1 MTTTNPNASDT
12 FGEGLNN
19 SNGAIPIIFSKKLAL
34 AYGTKGMGVTD
45 NLTNDNYAG
54 EIKDMGDRVRIVVP
68 IVPAD
73 DAIAFR
79 ELDKDG
85 TESTTGVC
93 PNFVTP
99 VPESLDLVI
108 DKVRVFGLAID
119 DVQKAQTQFKNWLDG
134 QATAYGE
141 KLKFLRNKEIA
152 NHIFD
157 QADITSTSARHHYAS
172 EGLNAA
178 GTAYEAKGGTL
189 ASPKTGITS
198 QNIFTYLL
206 KVKEALIKSGAVGA
220 DGTYSFKPMEEE
232 ARDERAV
239 LIVTPEMHTLIMS
252 SYRVGGR
259 SVDMADV
266 VVKDGAVSRV
276 AGMDVVIDKSL
287 NEMTYASGSSR
298 VATTGLPFLA
308 GTKNA
313 ITKAQQI
320 EKVEST
326 RDPFCFR
333 DLLKGITLYGYKIV
347 HPEAL
352 YRGCIANVDPEE
364 AAPVVI
370 TNTSSNPVPT
380 DEVTP

>member
-1 MTTTNPNASDT
+1 MAEYFS
-12 FGEGLNN
+12 EALNN
-19 SNGAIPIIFSKKLAL
+19 ANGAIPIIFSKKLAV

-54 EIKDMGDRVRIVVP
+54 EIKEMGDRVRIVVP
-68 IVPAD
+68 VVPSD
-73 DAIAFR
+73 EAIAFAQ
-79 ELDKDG
+79 LDKDG
-85 TESTTGVC
+85 TDSVKGVC
-93 PNFVTP
+93 PVFQSP
-99 VPESLDLVI
+99 APEALDLVI
-108 DKVRVFGLAID
+108 DRVATFGLAID
-119 DVQKAQTQFKNWLDG
+119 DVQKAQTQFKQWLDG

-141 KLKFLRNKEIA
+141 KLKYLRNRQIA
-152 NHIFD
+152 NYAFTATAPTGHAF
-157 QADITSTSARHHYAS
+157 AD
-172 EGLNAA
+172 GGN
-178 GTAYEAKGGTL
+178 GGTL
-189 ASPKTGITS
+189 ATPLTGITS
-198 QNIFTYLL
+198 QNIFTHLL

-239 LIVTPEMHTLIMS
+239 IVVTPEMHTLIMS

-287 NEMTYASGSSR
+287 NDLQ
-298 VATTGLPFLA
+298 TTGLPFLA

-320 EKVEST
+320 SKVEST
-326 RDPFCFR
+326 RDPYCFR
-333 DLLKGITLYGYKIV
+333 DLIKGIDLYGFKLV

-352 YRGCIANVDPEE
+352 YRGVIAKVDPTESV
-364 AAPVVI
+364 PVKV
-370 TNTSSNPVPT
+370 TNPSTEPIPT
-380 DEVTP
+380 KPQTT

>member
-1 MTTTNPNASDT
+1 MADITNPHGQNSTFDGSLTNA
-12 FGEGLNN
+12 
-19 SNGAIPIIFSKKLAL
+19 NGAIPIIFSKKLAV

-54 EIKDMGDRVRIVVP
+54 EIKEMGDRVRIVVP

-73 DAIAFR
+73 SAIAFS
-79 ELDKDG
+79 ELG
-85 TESTTGVC
+85 QEGGATGVC
-93 PNFVTP
+93 PNFQTVA
-99 VPESLDLVI
+99 PESMDLVI
-108 DKVRVFGLAID
+108 DKVATFGLAID

-141 KLKFLRNKEIA
+141 KLKFLRNKQIA
-152 NHIFD
+152 NYAFTATAENSHAF
-157 QADITSTSARHHYAS
+157 AD
-172 EGLNAA
+172 G
-178 GTAYEAKGGTL
+178 GQGGTL
-189 ASPKTGITS
+189 ATPLTGITS
-198 QNIFTYLL
+198 QNIFTHLL

-239 LIVTPEMHTLIMS
+239 LVVTPEMHTLIMS

-259 SVDMADV
+259 SVEMADV

-276 AGMDVVIDKSL
+276 AGMDVVIDKTL
-287 NEMTYASGSSR
+287 NELNTQ
-298 VATTGLPFLA
+298 GLPFLA

-320 EKVEST
+320 DKVESS
-326 RDPFCFR
+326 RDPYCFR
-333 DLLKGITLYGYKIV
+333 DLIKGISLYGFKLV

-352 YRGCIANVDPEE
+352 YRGVIAKVEPVE
-364 AAPVVI
+364 AI
-370 TNTSSNPVPT
+370 PT
-380 DEVTP
+380 QEIQ

>member
-1 MTTTNPNASDT
+1 MADIGNPHGQNSTFDGSLSNA
-12 FGEGLNN
+12 
-19 SNGAIPIIFSKKLAL
+19 NGAIPIIFSKKLAV

-54 EIKDMGDRVRIVVP
+54 EINAMGDRVRIVVP

-73 DAIAFR
+73 NAIAFSQLNKSG
-79 ELDKDG
+79 EG
-85 TESTTGVC
+85 AETATGVC
-93 PNFVTP
+93 PVFQTVA
-99 VPESLDLVI
+99 PESLDLVI
-108 DKVRVFGLAID
+108 DRTATFGLAID

-152 NHIFD
+152 NYAFSATPENGHTF
-157 QADITSTSARHHYAS
+157 AD
-172 EGLNAA
+172 G
-178 GTAYEAKGGTL
+178 GQGGTL
-189 ASPKTGITS
+189 AQPLTGVNS
-198 QNIFTYLL
+198 QNIFTHLL
-206 KVKEALIKSGAVGA
+206 KVKQALIESGAVGA

-239 LIVTPEMHTLIMS
+239 IIITPAMHTLIMS

-259 SVDMADV
+259 SVEMADV

-276 AGMDVVIDKSL
+276 AGMDVVIDKTLSEL
-287 NEMTYASGSSR
+287 Q
-298 VATTGLPFLA
+298 TTGLPFLA

-320 EKVEST
+320 SKVESS
-326 RDPFCFR
+326 RDPYCFR
-333 DLLKGITLYGYKIV
+333 DLIKGIDLYGFKLV

-352 YRGCIANVDPEE
+352 YRGVIAAVEPEE
-364 AAPVVI
+364 ALPVVK
-370 TNTSSNPVPT
+370 VG
-380 DEVTP
+380 E

>member
-1 MTTTNPNASDT
+1 MADIVNPHGQNST
-12 FGEGLNN
+12 FGGELTNA
-19 SNGAIPIIFSKKLAL
+19 NGAIPVIFSKKLAV

-73 DAIAFR
+73 DAIAFSQLNKSG
-79 ELDKDG
+79 EG
-85 TESTTGVC
+85 AETATGVC
-93 PNFVTP
+93 PVFQTVA
-99 VPESLDLVI
+99 PESLDLVI
-108 DKVRVFGLAID
+108 DRTATFGLAID

-141 KLKFLRNKEIA
+141 KLKYLRNKQIA
-152 NHIFD
+152 NYIFE

-198 QNIFTYLL
+198 QNIFTFLL
-206 KVKEALIKSGAVGA
+206 KVKEALIVSGAVGM
-220 DGTYSFKPMEEE
+220 DGTYSFKPMEQE

-239 LIVTPEMHTLIMS
+239 IVVTPAMHTLIMS

-259 SVDMADV
+259 SVEMADV
-266 VVKDGAVSRV
+266 VVKDGAVTRV
-276 AGMDVVIDKSL
+276 AGMDIVIDKTL
-287 NEMTYASGSSR
+287 GELETQ
-298 VATTGLPFLA
+298 GLPFLA

-320 EKVEST
+320 SKVEAT
-326 RDPFCFR
+326 RDPYCFR
-333 DLLKGITLYGYKIV
+333 DLIKGIDLYGFKLV

-352 YRGCIANVDPEE
+352 YRGCIAKVDPEE
-364 AAPVVI
+364 AI
-370 TNTSSNPVPT
+370 PT
-380 DEVTP
+380 IQVTP

>member
-1 MTTTNPNASDT
+1 MAEYFS
-12 FGEGLNN
+12 EALNN
-19 SNGAIPIIFSKKLAL
+19 ANGAIPIIFSKKLAV

-54 EIKDMGDRVRIVVP
+54 EIKEMGDRVRIVVP
-68 IVPAD
+68 VVPSD
-73 DAIAFR
+73 EAIAFAQ
-79 ELDKDG
+79 LDKDG
-85 TESTTGVC
+85 TDSVEGVC
-93 PNFVTP
+93 PVFQSP
-99 VPESLDLVI
+99 APEALDLVI
-108 DKVRVFGLAID
+108 DRVATFGLAID
-119 DVQKAQTQFKNWLDG
+119 DVQKAQTQFKQWLDG

-141 KLKFLRNKEIA
+141 KLKYLRNRQIA
-152 NHIFD
+152 NYAFTATAPTGHAF
-157 QADITSTSARHHYAS
+157 AD
-172 EGLNAA
+172 GGN
-178 GTAYEAKGGTL
+178 GGTL
-189 ASPKTGITS
+189 ATPLTGITS
-198 QNIFTYLL
+198 LNIFTHLL

-239 LIVTPEMHTLIMS
+239 IVVTPEMHTLIMS

-287 NEMTYASGSSR
+287 NDLQ
-298 VATTGLPFLA
+298 TTGLPFLA

-320 EKVEST
+320 SKVEST
-326 RDPFCFR
+326 RDPYCFR
-333 DLLKGITLYGYKIV
+333 DLIKGIDLYGFKLV

-352 YRGCIANVDPEE
+352 YRGVITKVDPVE
-364 AAPVVI
+364 AI
-370 TNTSSNPVPT
+370 PT
-380 DEVTP
+380 QEIQ

>member
-1 MTTTNPNASDT
+1 MAEYFSEALSNA
-12 FGEGLNN
+12 
-19 SNGAIPIIFSKKLAL
+19 NGAIPIIFSKKLAV
-34 AYGTKGMGVTD
+34 AYGTKGMAVTD

-54 EIKDMGDRVRIVVP
+54 EIKQMGDRVRIVIP

-73 DAIAFR
+73 NAIAFAQ
-79 ELDKDG
+79 LDKNG
-85 TESTTGVC
+85 TDSVEGVC
-93 PNFVTP
+93 PVFQSP
-99 VPESLDLVI
+99 APEALDLVI
-108 DKVRVFGLAID
+108 DRVATFGLAID
-119 DVQKAQTQFKNWLDG
+119 DVQKAQTQFKNWLEG

-152 NHIFD
+152 QYAFD
-157 QADITSTSARHHYAS
+157 ASAPTGHS
-172 EGLNAA
+172 FA
-178 GTAYEAKGGTL
+178 GTDGTL

-239 LIVTPEMHTLIMS
+239 LVVTPEMHTLIMS

-287 NEMTYASGSSR
+287 NELVYNNGGTLTPTS
-298 VATTGLPFLA
+298 GLPFLA

-320 EKVEST
+320 SKVESE
-326 RDPFCFR
+326 RDPYCFR
-333 DLLKGITLYGYKIV
+333 DLIKGIDLYGYKLV
-347 HPEAL
+347 HAEAL
-352 YRGCIANVDPEE
+352 YRGVIASVDPEE
-364 AAPVVI
+364 AMPVI
-370 TNTSSNPVPT
+370 
-380 DEVTP
+380 DMGE

>member
-1 MTTTNPNASDT
+1 MTEY
-12 FGEGLNN
+12 FGTALNN
-19 SNGAIPIIFSKKLAL
+19 ENGAIPVIFSKKLAL
-34 AYGTKGMGVTD
+34 AYGTKGMAVTD

-54 EIKDMGDRVRIVVP
+54 EIKNMGDRVRIVVP

-73 DAIAFR
+73 DAIPLY

-85 TESTTGVC
+85 SDGYGNTAGVC
-93 PNFVTP
+93 PNFVSP
-99 VPESLDLVI
+99 APESLDLII
-108 DKVRVFGLAID
+108 DKVRVFGLTID

-157 QADITSTSARHHYAS
+157 QATITSTSARHHFAS
-172 EGLNAA
+172 EGLNLA
-178 GTAYEAKGGTL
+178 GNAYEAKGGTL

-198 QNIFTYLL
+198 QNIFTFLL

-220 DGTYSFKPMEEE
+220 DGTYSFKPLEEE

-287 NEMTYASGSSR
+287 NEMTYVSGETR

-320 EKVEST
+320 EKVESE
-326 RDPFCFR
+326 RDPYCFR
-333 DLLKGITLYGYKIV
+333 DLVKGITLYGYKIV
-347 HPEAL
+347 HPEAI

-364 AAPVVI
+364 ALPVAVV
-370 TNTSSNPVPT
+370 SEPT
-380 DEVTP
+380 PEPSTP

>member
-1 MTTTNPNASDT
+1 MAEYFSEALSNA
-12 FGEGLNN
+12 
-19 SNGAIPIIFSKKLAL
+19 NGAIPIIFSKKLAV

-54 EIKDMGDRVRIVVP
+54 EIKEMGDRVRIVVP
-68 IVPAD
+68 VVPSD
-73 DAIAFR
+73 NAIAFAQ
-79 ELDKDG
+79 LDKDG
-85 TESTTGVC
+85 TDSVEGVC
-93 PNFVTP
+93 PTFQSP
-99 VPESLDLVI
+99 APESLDLVI
-108 DKVRVFGLAID
+108 DRVATFGLAID
-119 DVQKAQTQFKNWLDG
+119 DVQKAQTQFKQWLDG

-141 KLKFLRNKEIA
+141 KLKYLRNRQIA
-152 NHIFD
+152 NYAFTATAPTGHAF
-157 QADITSTSARHHYAS
+157 AD
-172 EGLNAA
+172 G
-178 GTAYEAKGGTL
+178 GQGGTL
-189 ASPKTGITS
+189 ATPLTGITS
-198 QNIFTYLL
+198 QNIFTHLL

-239 LIVTPEMHTLIMS
+239 IVVTPEMHTLIMS

-287 NEMTYASGSSR
+287 NDLQ
-298 VATTGLPFLA
+298 TTGLPFLA

-320 EKVEST
+320 SKVEST
-326 RDPFCFR
+326 RDPYCFR
-333 DLLKGITLYGYKIV
+333 DLIKGIDLYGFKLV

-352 YRGCIANVDPEE
+352 YRGVIADVDPVE
-364 AAPVVI
+364 AI
-370 TNTSSNPVPT
+370 PT
-380 DEVTP
+380 QEIQ

>member
-1 MTTTNPNASDT
+1 MAEYFS
-12 FGEGLNN
+12 EALNN
-19 SNGAIPIIFSKKLAL
+19 ANGAIPIIFSKKLAV

-54 EIKDMGDRVRIVVP
+54 EIKEMGDRVRIVVP
-68 IVPAD
+68 VVPSD
-73 DAIAFR
+73 EAIAFAQ
-79 ELDKDG
+79 LDKDG
-85 TESTTGVC
+85 TDSVEGVC
-93 PNFVTP
+93 PVFQSP
-99 VPESLDLVI
+99 APEALDLVI
-108 DKVRVFGLAID
+108 DRVATFGLAID
-119 DVQKAQTQFKNWLDG
+119 DVQKAQTQFKQWLDG

-141 KLKFLRNKEIA
+141 KLKYLRNRQIA
-152 NHIFD
+152 NYAFTATAPTGHAF
-157 QADITSTSARHHYAS
+157 AD
-172 EGLNAA
+172 GGN
-178 GTAYEAKGGTL
+178 GGTL
-189 ASPKTGITS
+189 ATPKTGITS
-198 QNIFTYLL
+198 QNIFTHLL

-239 LIVTPEMHTLIMS
+239 IVVTPEMHTLIMS

-287 NEMTYASGSSR
+287 NDLQ
-298 VATTGLPFLA
+298 TTGLPFLA

-320 EKVEST
+320 SKVEST
-326 RDPFCFR
+326 RDPYCFR
-333 DLLKGITLYGYKIV
+333 DLIKGIDLYGFKLV

-352 YRGCIANVDPEE
+352 YRGVIAKVDPVE
-364 AAPVVI
+364 AI
-370 TNTSSNPVPT
+370 PT
-380 DEVTP
+380 QEIQ

>member
-1 MTTTNPNASDT
+1 MAEYFS
-12 FGEGLNN
+12 EALNN
-19 SNGAIPIIFSKKLAL
+19 ANGAIPIIFSKKLAV

-54 EIKDMGDRVRIVVP
+54 EIKEMGDRVRIVVP
-68 IVPAD
+68 VVPSD
-73 DAIAFR
+73 EAIAFAQ
-79 ELDKDG
+79 LDKDG
-85 TESTTGVC
+85 TDSVEGVC
-93 PNFVTP
+93 PVFQSP
-99 VPESLDLVI
+99 APEALDLVI
-108 DKVRVFGLAID
+108 DRVATFGLAID
-119 DVQKAQTQFKNWLDG
+119 DVQKAQTQFKQWLDG

-141 KLKFLRNKEIA
+141 KLKYLRNRQIA
-152 NHIFD
+152 NYAFTAIAPTGHAF
-157 QADITSTSARHHYAS
+157 AD
-172 EGLNAA
+172 GGN
-178 GTAYEAKGGTL
+178 GGTL
-189 ASPKTGITS
+189 ATPLTGITS
-198 QNIFTYLL
+198 QNIFTHLL

-239 LIVTPEMHTLIMS
+239 IVVTPEMHTLIMS

-287 NEMTYASGSSR
+287 NDLQ
-298 VATTGLPFLA
+298 TTGLPFLA

-320 EKVEST
+320 SKVEST
-326 RDPFCFR
+326 RDPYCFR
-333 DLLKGITLYGYKIV
+333 DLIKGIDLYGFKLV

-352 YRGCIANVDPEE
+352 YRGVITKVDPVE
-364 AAPVVI
+364 AI
-370 TNTSSNPVPT
+370 PT
-380 DEVTP
+380 QEIQ

>member
-1 MTTTNPNASDT
+1 MAEYFS
-12 FGEGLNN
+12 EALNN
-19 SNGAIPIIFSKKLAL
+19 ANGAIPIIFSKKLAV

-54 EIKDMGDRVRIVVP
+54 EIKEMGDRVRIVVP
-68 IVPAD
+68 VVPSD
-73 DAIAFR
+73 DAIAFAQ
-79 ELDKDG
+79 LDKDG
-85 TESTTGVC
+85 TDSVEGVC
-93 PNFVTP
+93 PTFQSP
-99 VPESLDLVI
+99 APEALDLVI
-108 DKVRVFGLAID
+108 DRVATFGLAID
-119 DVQKAQTQFKNWLDG
+119 DVQKAQTQFKQWLDG

-141 KLKFLRNKEIA
+141 KLKYLRNEQIA
-152 NHIFD
+152 NYAFTATAPTGHAF
-157 QADITSTSARHHYAS
+157 AD
-172 EGLNAA
+172 GGN
-178 GTAYEAKGGTL
+178 GGTL
-189 ASPKTGITS
+189 ATPLTGITS
-198 QNIFTYLL
+198 QNIFTHLL

-239 LIVTPEMHTLIMS
+239 IVVTPEMHTLIMS

-287 NEMTYASGSSR
+287 NALE
-298 VATTGLPFLA
+298 TTGLPFLA

-320 EKVEST
+320 SKVEAT
-326 RDPFCFR
+326 RDPYCFR
-333 DLLKGITLYGYKIV
+333 DLIKGIDLYGFKLV

-352 YRGCIANVDPEE
+352 YRGCIANVNPEE
-364 AAPVVI
+364 AI
-370 TNTSSNPVPT
+370 PT
-380 DEVTP
+380 IEVTP

>member
-1 MTTTNPNASDT
+1 MAEYFSEALSNA
-12 FGEGLNN
+12 
-19 SNGAIPIIFSKKLAL
+19 NGAIPIIFSKKLAV

-54 EIKDMGDRVRIVVP
+54 EIKEMGDRVRIVVP
-68 IVPAD
+68 VVPSD
-73 DAIAFR
+73 NAIALAQ
-79 ELDKDG
+79 LDKDG
-85 TESTTGVC
+85 TDSVEGVC
-93 PNFVTP
+93 PTFQSP
-99 VPESLDLVI
+99 APESLDLVI
-108 DKVRVFGLAID
+108 DRVATFGLAID
-119 DVQKAQTQFKNWLDG
+119 DVQKAQTQFKQWLDG

-141 KLKFLRNKEIA
+141 KLKYLRNRQIA
-152 NHIFD
+152 NYAFTATAPTGHAF
-157 QADITSTSARHHYAS
+157 AD
-172 EGLNAA
+172 GGN
-178 GTAYEAKGGTL
+178 GGTL
-189 ASPKTGITS
+189 ATPLTGITS
-198 QNIFTYLL
+198 QNIFTHLL

-239 LIVTPEMHTLIMS
+239 VVVTPEMHTLIMS

-287 NEMTYASGSSR
+287 NDLQ
-298 VATTGLPFLA
+298 TTGLPFLA

-320 EKVEST
+320 SKVEST
-326 RDPFCFR
+326 RDPYCFR
-333 DLLKGITLYGYKIV
+333 DLIKGIDLYGFKLV

-352 YRGCIANVDPEE
+352 YRGVITKVDPVE
-364 AAPVVI
+364 AI
-370 TNTSSNPVPT
+370 PT
-380 DEVTP
+380 QEIQ